1 MNGVY
6 EMNYKELNNA
16 FRAINS
22 WYSKKTKV
30 LNIKTRPYNTSFVFS
45 NIINKVLSDGGN
57 VLYIWCNTENNNFY
71 IDKQKFYNT
80 MFQENDNN
88 NFSGNIEFGTIDEI
102 RKIKNEYDLVIIDD
116 ITRFSKATVEII
128 RDAVEEIYWRAM
140 KIIIYTCEIVFP
152 IGQKLDLVYLAD
164 TISMIEPRIINTR
177 IRLEEDIP
185 LTLYDYL
192 KWFKETKKR
201 VIIVVPSEEKLN
213 KVYNHYYHALKI
225 ERIRVVRFVRGQ
237 NFQFIK
243 EIIDGYSDCLFIITN
258 YIGEYVNCIE
268 DLNIV
273 VLFADDIFYSY
284 KKFLYLAGALNIK
297 NDILP
302 EVLFVSKDV
311 SDDMDMAKFMIRG
324 FNKMLW
330 EKKLIRH

>member
-16 FRAINS
+16 FKAINS

-45 NIINKVLSDGGN
+45 NIINKILSDGGKI
-57 VLYIWCNTENNNFY
+57 LYIWCNTEVNNFY
-71 IDKQKFYNT
+71 IDKQKFYST
-80 MFQENDNN
+80 MFQGKDYFD
-88 NFSGNIEFGTIDEI
+88 FSGNIHFGTVDEI
-102 RKIKNEYDLVIIDD
+102 GKIKEEYDLVIIDD
-116 ITRFSKATVEII
+116 VTKFSKVTIEDI

-140 KIIIYTCEIVFP
+140 KIIVYTCEIAFP
-152 IGQKLDLVYLAD
+152 IGQKLDLVYLPDA
-164 TISMIEPRIINTR
+164 TSMIEPRIINTR

-185 LTLYDYL
+185 LTLYQYL

-201 VIIVVPSEEKLN
+201 VIIVVPSEEKMN
-213 KVYNHYYHALKI
+213 KVYNHYYHTLKI
-225 ERIRVVRFVRGQ
+225 DEIRVVRYIRGQ

-243 EIIDGYSDCLFIITN
+243 DIIEGYSDCLFIITN
-258 YIGEYVNCIE
+258 YIGEYVNDIE
-268 DLNIV
+268 DLNII
-273 VLFADDIFYSY
+273 VLFADDMFYSY
-284 KKFLYLAGALNIK
+284 KKFLYLSGALNIK

-302 EVLFVSKDV
+302 EVLFVSKEI
-311 SDDMDMAKFMIRG
+311 SNDMDMAKFMIRM

>member
-16 FRAINS
+16 FKAINS

-45 NIINKVLSDGGN
+45 NIINKILSDGGKI
-57 VLYIWCNTENNNFY
+57 LYIWCNTEVNNFY
-71 IDKQKFYNT
+71 IDKQKFYST
-80 MFQENDNN
+80 MFQGKDYFD
-88 NFSGNIEFGTIDEI
+88 FSGNIHFGTVDEI
-102 RKIKNEYDLVIIDD
+102 GKIKEEYDLVIIDD
-116 ITRFSKATVEII
+116 VTKFSKVTIEDI

-140 KIIIYTCEIVFP
+140 KIIVYTCEIAFP
-152 IGQKLDLVYLAD
+152 IGQKLDLVYLPDA
-164 TISMIEPRIINTR
+164 ISMIEPRIINTR

-185 LTLYDYL
+185 LTLYQYL

-201 VIIVVPSEEKLN
+201 VIIVVPSEEKMN
-213 KVYNHYYHALKI
+213 KVYNHYYHTLKI
-225 ERIRVVRFVRGQ
+225 DEIRVVRYIRGQ

-243 EIIDGYSDCLFIITN
+243 DIIEGYSDCLFIITN
-258 YIGEYVNCIE
+258 YIGEYVNDIE
-268 DLNIV
+268 DLNII
-273 VLFADDIFYSY
+273 VLFADDMFYSY
-284 KKFLYLAGALNIK
+284 KKFLYLSGALNIN

-302 EVLFVSKDV
+302 EVLFVSKEI
-311 SDDMDMAKFMIRG
+311 SNDMDMAKFMIRM